1 MAPFP
6 FAGYSFSMKIVIAT
20 AFYPPRTGVHATYAA
35 GIEEGLRK
43 LGHEVSVVVPLA
55 LPPGLSHAIYA
66 LQLFRAL
73 RDASFV
79 LTLDTWSVGM
89 PSYIA
94 ARLRGV
100 PLALRI
106 GGDFLWESYVARTG
120 ETVRLSDFYDPARKL
135 SFKERVIMRCTR
147 MLLAHAHLFFTTRF
161 QRDIWKR
168 TYQFPDE
175 RVRIIENYAPPVLGT
190 YLPAMGLTF
199 VSAGRPIG
207 LKNIDLLT
215 RVVARLANDHPGLT
229 LDTRLL
235 PRDEHLKRIAASY
248 AVVIPSFS
256 EVCSNTAFDAVVCGK
271 PFVMTSDTGTSERL
285 SECGLFV
292 DTRSE
297 SALTQAIE
305 SLLDPVT
312 YERLATNARIF
323 AHTHS
328 WEEIA
333 KEIVE
338 AVNT

>member
-1 MAPFP
+1 
-6 FAGYSFSMKIVIAT
+6 MKVVIAT
-20 AFYPPRTGVHATYAA
+20 AFYPPRAGVHATYAA
-35 GIEEGLRK
+35 GIEKGLK
-43 LGHEVSVVVPLA
+43 SLGHQVVVCTPYH
-55 LPPGLSHAIYA
+55 LPAGLSHLVYMCQIYFA
-66 LQLFRAL
+66 LHG
-73 RDASFV
+73 ASFV
-79 LTLDTWSVGM
+79 LALDTWSVGM
-89 PSYIA
+89 PAYIA

-120 ETVRLSDFYDPARKL
+120 EVVRLSDFYTKLPKL
-135 SFKERVIMRCTR
+135 SLKERLIFRFTR
-147 MLLAHAHLFFTTRF
+147 TLLETAYPLFTTRF
-161 QRDIWKR
+161 QRDLWKR
-168 TYQFPDE
+168 AYGIPDD
-175 RVRIIENYAPPVLGT
+175 RMQIIENQVSPSLGT
-190 YLPAMGLTF
+190 YLPATGLTL

-207 LKNIDLLT
+207 LKNTDLLA

-248 AVVIPSFS
+248 AVIIPSFS
-256 EVCSNTAFDAVVCGK
+256 EVCSNTAFDAVMCGK

-305 SLLDPVT
+305 SLLDPST
-312 YERLATNARIF
+312 YERLATNARNF
-323 AHTHS
+323 SHQHS

-333 KEIVE
+333 KEILA
-338 AVNT
+338 AVNIKDRPL

>member
-1 MAPFP
+1 
-6 FAGYSFSMKIVIAT
+6 MKMVIAT

-43 LGHEVSVVVPLA
+43 LGHEVSVVVPFA
-55 LPPGLSHAIYA
+55 LPAGLSHAIYA

-73 RDASFV
+73 RGASFI
-79 LTLDTWSVGM
+79 LALDTWSVGM
-89 PSYIA
+89 PAYIA
-94 ARLRGV
+94 ARVRGV

-120 ETVRLSDFYDPARKL
+120 EVVRLSDFYATPHAL
-135 SFKERVIMRCTR
+135 SLKEKIIFRCTR
-147 MLLAHAHLFFTTRF
+147 AVLKTAHPLFTTRF
-161 QRDIWKR
+161 QRDLWGHAYDI
-168 TYQFPDE
+168 PGE
-175 RVRIIENYAPPVLGT
+175 RVRIIENYMPQTIGT
-190 YLPAMGLTF
+190 YLPAMGLTLA
-199 VSAGRPIG
+199 SAGRAIG
-207 LKNIDLLT
+207 LKNTDLLK

-256 EVCSNTAFDAVVCGK
+256 EVCSNTAFDAVMCGK
-271 PFVMTSDTGTSERL
+271 PFVMTGDTGTSERL

-305 SLLDPVT
+305 SLLDPVV
-312 YERLATNARIF
+312 YERLATNARNF
-323 AHTHS
+323 SHQHS

-333 KEIVE
+333 QEIVRE
-338 AVNT
+338 IQK